1 MLGTVGVRYGAV
13 WQAGLG
19 GFQHGGVRSGM
30 AGTAGCGTTG
40 SSVAWWGK
48 VRCGG
53 VWQARLGR
61 A

>member
-1 MLGTVGVRYGAV
+1 MLGTVGVRYGAI

-30 AGTAGCGTTG
+30 AGTAG

>member
-1 MLGTVGVRYGAV
+1 MLGIVGVRYGAV

-40 SSVAWWGK
+40 SSVAWWGWLGSSL
-48 VRCGG
+48 VRF
-53 VWQARLGR
+53 GR
-61 A
+61 RG